1 MISFIQMKIS
11 QDQNKERLVNLTQ
24 ILSLAINKA

>member
-24 ILSLAINKA
+24 ILSSAMNKA